1 MVTIATHNGSRVA
14 RDHNIRNE
22 KVTSKEKHIR
32 ADGLHEIWVDEK
44 PQEAY
49 ERLFGEAI
57 KQYNE
62 RQSRPERKIK
72 NYYKQIQDDKKKH
85 TVYEMIIGVYPEK
98 NEKISVETQ
107 REILKEFVDSWKKR
121 NPNLYMCGA
130 YFHADE
136 EGEPHVHIDYIPV
149 AHGYIKGMETQ
160 TGLVRALEEQGFV
173 KEGKLTSQIKW
184 EARENQTLE
193 NICREH
199 GIKVTHPKREKQ
211 KHRETE
217 EYKAE
222 QQALEKIEH
231 LNSTIAKKDKELL
244 EIATVKKPGIFNK
257 GNTVVFNENMYESL
271 KKRLEA
277 SKKDREYVDRKLKEA
292 EKYYNEAQKQY
303 KIATHLVNNE
313 KDYIIQQSQEAF
325 NQFIQ
330 KKFKKE
336 IGGRSERL
344 ERYCDSLT
352 MSNGQTIL
360 EKFNELEEERKT
372 RLERAW
378 DERED
383 EREL

>member
-1 MVTIATHNGSRVA
+1 MGTIATHNGSRVA

-22 KVTSKEKHIR
+22 KVISKEKHIR

-49 ERLFGEAI
+49 ERLFSEAVR
-57 KQYNE
+57 KYNE
-62 RQSRPERKIK
+62 KQNRQERQIK
-72 NYYKQIQDDKKKH
+72 DYYKQIQDDKKKH
-85 TVYEMIIGVYPEK
+85 TVYEMIIGVYPEQ

-149 AHGYIKGMETQ
+149 AHGYKKGMETQ

-211 KHRETE
+211 KHRETAE
-217 EYKAE
+217 FKAE
-222 QQALEKIEH
+222 QQAMEKIEH
-231 LNSTIAKKDKELL
+231 LNSTIARKDKELL
-244 EIATVKKPGIFNK
+244 ELSVIKKPGIFNRSE
-257 GNTVVFNENMYESL
+257 TVEFHKSVYENM
-271 KKRLEA
+271 KQRLEA
-277 SKKDREYVDRKLKEA
+277 SKKDREYVDSKLEKA
-292 EKYYNEAQKQY
+292 KKYYDEAQKQY
-303 KIATHLVNNE
+303 RIATYISNNE
-313 KDYIIQQSQEAF
+313 KDYIIQQSQEMF
-325 NQFIQ
+325 DKFINEEFKEKNINQ
-330 KKFKKE
+330 
-336 IGGRSERL
+336 RL
-344 ERYCDSLT
+344 KNFCENIELE
-352 MSNGQTIL
+352 NGQNLYEKFLEL
-360 EKFNELEEERKT
+360 EKERKT
-372 RLERAW
+372 RLERVW